1 MTGPFPPVPPPGR
14 PEEPGGTRIALGR
27 ALILLAVAVVVGV
40 LCLQVGARP
49 RVDAGTTVVTTTTTT
64 TAPPTTTT
72 TTKPSAPN
80 PDVKVLVANG
90 GTVNGAAAFF
100 TTKLDADGW
109 TTLTPGNATPVTA
122 SAVYYATGQQ
132 LPAQKIASSLGLA
145 SSAVK
150 PLATATPVQG
160 ITGADV
166 VLVVG
171 PDLSSQVT
179 STTTTTAAS
188 TATTAAATT
197 TSSG

>member
-1 MTGPFPPVPPPGR
+1 VTGPFPPVPPPGR